1 MKALANAPIGTLRE
15 LLFRICVMALVC
27 TVWLARTWA
36 GAIFGTLIFVMALVG
51 GRAAQLRAEQDGR
64 VEQERLQ
71 QEKFRSKVH
80 GWAAGTRIMFF
91 LFVLGFLAWMVFDL
105 FAA

>member
-1 MKALANAPIGTLRE
+1 
-15 LLFRICVMALVC
+15 MALIC
-27 TVWLARTWA
+27 TVWLARTLA
-36 GAIFGTLIFVMALVG
+36 GAILGTLIFVTALVG

-71 QEKFRSKVH
+71 QEKLRSRAH
-80 GWAAGTRIMFF
+80 GWAGGTRILFF
-91 LFVLGFLAWMVFDL
+91 LFVLGLLAWMVFDL